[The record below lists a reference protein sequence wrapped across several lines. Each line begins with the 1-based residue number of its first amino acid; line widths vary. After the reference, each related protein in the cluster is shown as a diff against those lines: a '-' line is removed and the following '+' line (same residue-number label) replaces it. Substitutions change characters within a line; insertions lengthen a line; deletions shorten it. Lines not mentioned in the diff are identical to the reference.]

1 MKRQVLLAALLLA
14 ALAFRAPPPAAA
26 QRTLPP
32 ASLPVA
38 SVCVPFLPP
47 FLEAHPAPG
56 VPKKT
61 TPVVI
66 VGGTLAPEIL
76 YFLLEERLRSE
87 GYAVQFFPL
96 PNGGMSDIVAASQT
110 LGCVIDEVLA
120 RTHAIKVHLI
130 GHSQG
135 VLTSRAY
142 IKFQNGENKVETLVS
157 LAGPNQGTRVVSG
170 FFLEYPMPTLLGCF
184 PGNPN
189 PPPPCIQLAVGSTL
203 VQQVN
208 DRPPGDPIYYTNFAT
223 TDDAWVVPH
232 TNSFFPYDCDKTNGL
247 GELLKCNIHI
257 QTYCP
262 QLAAP
267 VDHVGLPFDTN
278 VWNGIRLALLHRPID
293 LGCGLPPATPSN
305 LECESTEAREPL
317 SGVASYPEAI
327 ARVPAAKLAQGFVR
341 VGSSCEVS
349 RFGNGSVH
357 AAVMVRNVPEGS
369 DGWACKGADPALT
382 PNPAWARATV
392 NYCRIEPKVVPSQ
405 RLECQTLSASSA
417 LAFYPQV
424 SVEMTPA
431 MIADGY
437 QVVSGGCTSSYFG
450 NGSTHA
456 ESLVRSSRTWN
467 GLGWTCQG
475 ADPTNIS
482 QQATVAA
489 TLVAC
494 RSKIDN
500 ADRNAFAEA
509 PELQCQVTPGPLVAG
524 FGPISAVDAAD
535 PAQRVVGGE
544 CELSWFGN
552 GSTHAEFVVKNGQSG
567 FSGWACQGADP
578 PFTPNLASVKSSV
591 IACNVSL
598 GVR

>member
-1 MKRQVLLAALLLA
+1 MRPAPLALLVLS
-14 ALAFRAPPPAAA
+14 ALALTAAPLAA
-26 QRTLPP
+26 QRGMP
-32 ASLPVA
+32 AA
-38 SVCVPFLPP
+38 NSVCVPFLPP

-61 TPVVI
+61 TPVVL

-76 YFLLEERLRSE
+76 YILLEERLRSE

-96 PNGGMSDIVAASQT
+96 PDGGMTDIVAASQK

-120 RTHAIKVHLI
+120 RTRAAKVHLI

-135 VLTSRAY
+135 VLTARTF

-157 LAGPNQGTRVVSG
+157 LAGPNQGTHVVSG
-170 FFLEYPMPTLLGCF
+170 FFLQYPMPTLLGCYPNN
-184 PGNPN
+184 PGA
-189 PPPPCIQLAVGSTL
+189 PPPCLQLAVGSAL
-203 VQQVN
+203 INQVN

-262 QLAAP
+262 QLTAP
-267 VDHVGLPFDTN
+267 IDHVALPFDTH

-305 LECESTEAREPL
+305 LECESTEVREPL
-317 SGVASYPEAI
+317 SGVGNYPLAI

-341 VGSSCEVS
+341 VGGSCEVS

-357 AAVMVRNVPEGS
+357 AAVMVRNEPQ
-369 DGWACKGADPALT
+369 DGDAWACKAADPALT
-382 PNPAWARATV
+382 PNPAWARATIH
-392 NYCRIEPKVVPSQ
+392 YCRIEPKVVPSQ
-405 RLECQTLSASSA
+405 RLECRTLASVSPFG
-417 LAFYPQV
+417 FYPQV

-431 MIADGY
+431 MIADGF
-437 QVVSGGCTSSYFG
+437 QVVSGGCASSYFG

-456 ESLVRSSRTWN
+456 ESIVRSSRTWN

-482 QQATVAA
+482 QQALVAA

-500 ADRNAFAEA
+500 ADRNAFTEV
-509 PELQCQVTPGPLVAG
+509 PELQCQVTPGPLVTG
-524 FGPISAVDAAD
+524 FGPLSAVDAAN
-535 PAQRVVGGE
+535 PAQRVTGGE
-544 CELSWFGN
+544 CEYSWFGN
-552 GSTHAEFVVKNGQSG
+552 GSVHAEFMVNNGKSG

-578 PFTPNLASVKSSV
+578 PFTPNLAGVKSSV